1 MKASTIASSIV
12 AALSGIHPVLAVPSC
27 DPTSS
32 CSGAEVKLS
41 ADGTTLKFAYP
52 ELGSGCVYNDGS
64 LGLCL
69 TGAERGPPS
78 VLFSLPDDEPGWGTA
93 VSVLY

>member
-12 AALSGIHPVLAVPSC
+12 AALSGIHSVSAVPSC
-27 DPTSS
+27 DPKSS
-32 CSGAEVKLS
+32 CSGAKIKLS
-41 ADGTTLKFAYP
+41 ADGTRLDLPYP

-69 TGAERGPPS
+69 TGAETDPPG
-78 VLFSLPDDEPGWGTA
+78 VLFSLPDDDPGRGTA
-93 VSVLY
+93 VSVLF